1 MKKGKSTGAKALVR
15 ALERAGTEVIFGYP
29 GGANLPIYEALQR
42 SEIRHV
48 QARHEQGAAHMAD
61 GYARAAGKTGVC
73 LATSGPG
80 ATNLVTGIA
89 TAYMD
94 SSPVVALTG
103 QVSSTMIGNDA
114 FQEVDITGITIPIT
128 KHNYLIQSAPQV
140 APTIEEAFFLAGS
153 GRRGPILV
161 DIPKDVQTDE
171 FANEH
176 EKRRVLEGYNP
187 TTKGHPGQIK
197 RAAAEIRSAER
208 PVIITG
214 GGVISS
220 NAYADL
226 ARFVDALQIPVVHTL
241 MGKAAF
247 DNRKPLNLGL
257 FGYHGSRAANT
268 AVSKADLILAIGTRF
283 GDRSTGPLATFA
295 RDAKIVHIDVDPAE
309 IGKNVPAY
317 LPIVGDI
324 SDVLPRLTALLS
336 EAGKP
341 ARQAHGDWAEQL
353 MAQKHTNGSRRASA
367 PNLAISSSDAS
378 AEEALTTPA
387 ALKAAAEVFPEAIL
401 VTDVGRHQ
409 IYAAQHFPVA
419 AGRNFITSGGL
430 GTMGFGLPAAIG
442 AAMARPDSKVVL
454 VTGDGSFLMNIQEL
468 VTAAETGIQ
477 LTVLVMN
484 DRKLGMIQQ
493 LQDGFYN
500 GRFDV
505 SRFAQDIQFD
515 RVATDLGCQGE
526 RATTP
531 SELQQAARKAA
542 KSPGVTV
549 IDCKVGEEAHVYP
562 MVTGRTLLELTE
574 GDA

>member
-15 ALERAGTEVIFGYP
+15 ALEKAGTELIFGYP

-42 SEIRHV
+42 SSIRHI

-61 GYARAAGKTGVC
+61 GYARASGRTGVC
-73 LATSGPG
+73 MATSGPG

-94 SSPVVALTG
+94 STPVVALTG
-103 QVSSTMIGNDA
+103 QVSRNMIGNDA

-140 APTIEEAFFLAGS
+140 APTIEEAFFLAGT
-153 GRRGPILV
+153 GRRGPVVV

-171 FANEH
+171 FANQH

-197 RAAAEIRSAER
+197 RAAAVLKEAER
-208 PVIITG
+208 PLIITG

-220 NAYADL
+220 NAYKDVAE
-226 ARFVDALQIPVVHTL
+226 FVESLQLPVVHTL
-241 MGKAAF
+241 MGKSAF
-247 DNRKPLNLGL
+247 DNNNPLNLGL

-268 AVSKADLILAIGTRF
+268 AVSKADLIVAVGTRF

-295 RDAKIVHIDVDPAE
+295 RDAKIIHIDVDPAE

-324 SDVLPRLTALLS
+324 ADVLPRLTTLISDTKTAQDPHTAVRPAWTTSLL
-336 EAGKP
+336 EQKQDAGNGHKKIN
-341 ARQAHGDWAEQL
+341 EQ
-353 MAQKHTNGSRRASA
+353 SR
-367 PNLAISSSDAS
+367 
-378 AEEALTTPA
+378 LTTPI
-387 ALKAAAEVFPEAIL
+387 ALKSVAEAFPDALL

-409 IYAAQHFPVA
+409 IYAAQHFPVK

-442 AAMARPDSKVVL
+442 AALARPEKQVVL

-468 VTAAETGIQ
+468 VTAAELGINI
-477 LTVLVMN
+477 TVLVMN
-484 DRKLGMIQQ
+484 DSRLGMIQQ
-493 LQDGFYN
+493 LQDGFYKS
-500 GRFDV
+500 RFDV
-505 SRFAQDIQFD
+505 SKFSQGINFD
-515 RVATDLGCQGE
+515 RLAADLGCRGD
-526 RATTP
+526 RAET
-531 SELQQAARKAA
+531 EAEIQHAAYAA
-542 KSPGVTV
+542 AQSKGATV
-549 IDCKVGEEAHVYP
+549 IDCKIGEESHVYP
-562 MVTGRTLLELTE
+562 MVTGRNLLELTE
-574 GDA
+574 GEA

>member
-1 MKKGKSTGAKALVR
+1 MKKGKSTGAKALVK
-15 ALERAGTEVIFGYP
+15 ALEKAGTEIIFGYP

-42 SEIRHV
+42 SDIHHV

-61 GYARAAGKTGVC
+61 GYARASGKTGVC

-94 SSPVVALTG
+94 SSPIVALTG
-103 QVSSTMIGNDA
+103 QVSRTMIGNDA
-114 FQEVDITGITIPIT
+114 FQEVDITGITMPIT

-153 GRRGPILV
+153 GRRGPIVV

-171 FANEH
+171 FANQH

-197 RAAAEIRSAER
+197 RAAAELREAER
-208 PVIITG
+208 PVVITG

-220 NAYADL
+220 NAYANI
-226 ARFVDALQIPVVHTL
+226 AEFVDTLHIPVVHTL

-247 DNRKPLNLGL
+247 DNRNPLNLGL

-295 RDAKIVHIDVDPAE
+295 REAKIIHIDVDPAE
-309 IGKNVPAY
+309 IGKNVQAY

-324 SDVLPRLTALLS
+324 ADVLPRLTALLADTAAS
-336 EAGKP
+336 HAPHRE
-341 ARQAHGDWAEQL
+341 WAAFLGE
-353 MAQKHTNGSRRASA
+353 QKHNNNGHNR
-367 PNLAISSSDAS
+367 P
-378 AEEALTTPA
+378 AEAMSGQKLTTPT
-387 ALKAAAEVFPEAIL
+387 ALAAAAAAFADARL

-409 IYAAQHFPVA
+409 IYAAQYFPVA

-442 AAMARPDSKVVL
+442 AALAEPSKPVVL

-468 VTAAETGIQ
+468 VTAAEAEIN

-484 DRKLGMIQQ
+484 DSRLGMIQQ
-493 LQDGFYN
+493 LQDGFYSS
-500 GRFDV
+500 RFDV
-505 SRFAQDIQFD
+505 SRFARDIHFD
-515 RVATDLGCQGE
+515 RLAADLGCRGD
-526 RATTP
+526 RAETVA
-531 SELQQAARKAA
+531 EIHQATLSAA
-542 KSPGVTV
+542 QHTGVTV
-549 IDCKVGEEAHVYP
+549 IDCKVGEEGHVYP
-562 MVTGRTLLELTE
+562 MVTGRNLLELTE
-574 GDA
+574 GEA

>member
-15 ALERAGTEVIFGYP
+15 ALEKAGTEIIFGYP

-42 SEIRHV
+42 SGIRHV

-61 GYARAAGKTGVC
+61 GYGRASGKTGVC

-94 SSPVVALTG
+94 SSPMVALTG
-103 QVSSTMIGNDA
+103 QVSRTMIGNDA

-128 KHNYLIQSAPQV
+128 KHNYLIQSAPEV

-171 FANEH
+171 FANQH

-197 RAAAEIRSAER
+197 RAAAELRSAER
-208 PVIITG
+208 PVVITG

-220 NAYADL
+220 NAYEDIAH
-226 ARFVDALQIPVVHTL
+226 FVQSLQIPVVHTL
-241 MGKAAF
+241 MGKSAF
-247 DNRKPLNLGL
+247 DNRNPLNLGL

-295 RDAKIVHIDVDPAE
+295 HNAKIIHIDVDPAE

-336 EAGKP
+336 ENGSSSARP
-341 ARQAHGDWAEQL
+341 AGDWAETLIEQRQAN
-353 MAQKHTNGSRRASA
+353 AQRNNGS
-367 PNLAISSSDAS
+367 
-378 AEEALTTPA
+378 AELSIDTTS
-387 ALKAAAEVFPEAIL
+387 ALKTAAEVFSDAVL

-409 IYAAQHFPVA
+409 IYAAQHFPVS

-442 AAMARPDSKVVL
+442 AAIARPDSRVVL
-454 VTGDGSFLMNIQEL
+454 ITGDGSFLMNIQEL
-468 VTAAETGIQ
+468 VTAAETGVR

-484 DRKLGMIQQ
+484 DRRLGMIQQ
-493 LQDGFYN
+493 LQDGFYS

-505 SRFAQDIQFD
+505 SRFSQDIHFD
-515 RVATDLGCQGE
+515 RLAADLGCRGE
-526 RATTP
+526 QAETI
-531 SELQQAARKAA
+531 SELRTAAQAAADSA
-542 KSPGVTV
+542 GVTV
-549 IDCKVGEEAHVYP
+549 IDCKIGEEAHVYP
-562 MVTGRTLLELTE
+562 MVTGRNLLELTE
-574 GDA
+574 GEA